1 MVKTG
6 DVAPDFKLQDE
17 GGKTQDFYGKLSKSA
32 PLLVIFYKNNCP
44 TCQFT
49 FPHLAKIG
57 KTLGPDHF
65 LAIAQDSVSDAVAF
79 KQKYGFNFEVW
90 SDVTP
95 YPVSVAYGLDFVP
108 TFFVIE
114 KDKKISLIA
123 EGFDKK
129 AIEDFSARIAAEK
142 KLTSY
147 QAFDPAIQVPLLKP
161 G

>member
-17 GGKTQDFYGKLSKSA
+17 NGNTQSIYSKLSKSA
-32 PLLVIFYKNNCP
+32 PVLVTFYKNNCP
-44 TCQFT
+44 TCQYT
-49 FPHLAKIG
+49 FPHLTHVASK
-57 KTLGPDHF
+57 LGPDHF

-79 KQKYGFNFEVW
+79 KNKYGFNFEVW
-90 SDVTP
+90 SDVHP
-95 YPVSVAYGLDFVP
+95 YPVSILYGLDFVP

-129 AIEDFSARIAAEK
+129 AIEDFSTRIAAEK
-142 KLTSY
+142 KLISFR
-147 QAFDPAIQVPLLKP
+147 AFDPAVQVPLLKP